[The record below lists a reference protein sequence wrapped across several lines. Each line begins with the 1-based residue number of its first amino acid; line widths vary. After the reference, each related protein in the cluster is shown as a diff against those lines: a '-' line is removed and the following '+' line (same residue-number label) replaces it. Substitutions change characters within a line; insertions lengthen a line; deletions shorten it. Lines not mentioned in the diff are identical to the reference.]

1 MELPVINLNGFL
13 QEKENLSSSEQDC
26 RKLANVLRQYGAAA
40 IYDPRVEQ
48 QDNESF
54 LNMMERYFEQ
64 PTEVKLEDA
73 RPQLYYQVG
82 VTPEFTEQPRDNS
95 VYAKKL
101 LPEHKP
107 TAFKGKDCKWRF
119 QWRIGERSE
128 SSKYPELVS
137 EPVVP
142 RGFPDWP
149 SIMNKWGEKL
159 LATGFTIA
167 EMLAIGLDLPR
178 DAFLRLLAKGSHL
191 LAPTGVDIDRYEKG
205 HVVAGFHYDLNFL
218 TLHGKARYPGLFI
231 WTREGIRIPCKV
243 PDGCLLVQVGAQLE
257 YLTAGYLEKGF
268 HEVVIT
274 EELKQKAKQG
284 NQSHWRVSSTLF
296 VHVEADAI
304 LEPLGH
310 FQHLELAKQNYVPTE
325 AGAQVAQE
333 LYAIQLA
340 QNI

>member
-1 MELPVINLNGFL
+1 MELPVIDLSKFL
-13 QEKENLSSSEQDC
+13 QENLSTCEQDC
-26 RKLANVLRQYGAAA
+26 RTLANVLRQYGAAA
-40 IYDPRVEQ
+40 IYDPRVKQE
-48 QDNESF
+48 DSERF
-54 LNMMERYFEQ
+54 LDMMEKYFEQ
-64 PTEVKLEDA
+64 PTEIKLEDA

-95 VYAKKL
+95 EYASQL

-119 QWRIGERSE
+119 QWRIGERAE
-128 SSKYPELVS
+128 SSKYPELVA

-149 SIMNKWGEKL
+149 AIMNEWGEKL
-159 LATGFTIA
+159 LCTGFTIA
-167 EMLAIGLDLPR
+167 EMLAIGLELPR
-178 DAFLRLLAKGSHL
+178 ESFLRLLTKGSHL
-191 LAPTGVDIDRYEKG
+191 LAPTGVDVDKYEKG

-243 PDGCLLVQVGAQLE
+243 PDGCLLIQVGAQLE

-274 EELKQKAKQG
+274 EEVKQKAKER
-284 NQSHWRVSSTLF
+284 NQKSHWRVSSTLF

-310 FQHLELAKQNYVPTE
+310 FHNFVKHYHPKE

-333 LYAIQLA
+333 LNAIQLA
-340 QNI
+340 QSI